1 MGSIPNHKLLT
12 TTLRPWKEFWA
23 GGYVSKFTSSFFLS
37 CCKCFLAFGLNFCF
51 GLWFL
56 KNSEKDAQ
64 ICIYDASWDTYFGF
78 CCDIDEETSRELA
91 GKFL

>member
-23 GGYVSKFTSSFFLS
+23 GGYVSKFTFFFLS

-51 GLWFL
+51 GCGFL
-56 KNSEKDAQ
+56 RKKTVRRMLRCVYMMLLG
-64 ICIYDASWDTYFGF
+64 IP
-78 CCDIDEETSRELA
+78 TSVFAVTLM
-91 GKFL
+91 KKLHTS